1 MTVKLAIEIL
11 SPLTPDDR
19 DLLAG
24 IAVMTLAIANR
35 EMAENRFPDTFT
47 PDEEETEETQ
57 EQPCGDLEYTVR
69 PGSEVAEATGSI
81 CISPVGH
88 RGRHKYRDLRGG
100 TPITITTEGMN

>member
-47 PDEEETEETQ
+47 PDEPEVEEVR
-57 EQPCGDLEYTVR
+57 EQPCGDLEMVMGDQSR
-69 PGSEVAEATGSI
+69 VMEATGNA
-81 CISPVGH
+81 CVSPVGH
-88 RGRHKYRDLRGG
+88 KGRHKYR
-100 TPITITTEGMN
+100 PHITNIGSVQGGMN

>member
-1 MTVKLAIEIL
+1 MGIRLSIDIT

-47 PDEEETEETQ
+47 PDEPE
-57 EQPCGDLEYTVR
+57 EQPQDEEYVAAKPCGLVNSA
-69 PGSEVAEATGSI
+69 SESEI
-81 CISPVGH
+81 CVSPVGH
-88 RGRHKYRDLRGG
+88 RGRHRYRRL
-100 TPITITTEGMN
+100 PVETTNGLTN